1 MKLIVVAAFL
11 AAGCSTARALGPLT
25 SLPPDTPQEC
35 TKLCQSMGLQLSAV
49 VVVASSAGCVC
60 EAQPGAARPAG
71 GTAAASAGAVIA
83 AQREEAAA
91 QQQQQQTQQVAH
103 PPSP

>member
-11 AAGCSTARALGPLT
+11 AAGCSTARPLSPLT
-25 SLPPDTPQEC
+25 TLPPDTPQEC

-60 EAQPGAARPAG
+60 EVQPGTAGRAG
-71 GTAAASAGAVIA
+71 GMAAASAGAVIA
-83 AQREEAAA
+83 AQKEEAAA
-91 QQQQQQTQQVAH
+91 QQQQIQQTAH
-103 PPSP
+103 PPGP